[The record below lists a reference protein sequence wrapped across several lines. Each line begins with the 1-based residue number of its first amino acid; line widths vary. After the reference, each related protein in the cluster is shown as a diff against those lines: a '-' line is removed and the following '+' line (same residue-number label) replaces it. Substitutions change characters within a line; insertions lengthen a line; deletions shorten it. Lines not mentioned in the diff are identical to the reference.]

1 MRNGQDPEDEER
13 NEYDQESTVVYG
25 GSKNS
30 KFRTEFKKQKIFQK
44 ELREWPFLE
53 EWRVREDHERPGR

>member
-44 ELREWPFLE
+44 ELRE
-53 EWRVREDHERPGR
+53 